1 MTRTGKSNTT
11 KIVLKT
17 IFELRWQP
25 AALRIG
31 QVIFDPNGDV
41 WSRFCTAE
49 ATFRPRE

>member
-25 AALRIG
+25 AAYA
-31 QVIFDPNGDV
+31 NE
-41 WSRFCTAE
+41 SAE
-49 ATFRPRE
+49 DAGER